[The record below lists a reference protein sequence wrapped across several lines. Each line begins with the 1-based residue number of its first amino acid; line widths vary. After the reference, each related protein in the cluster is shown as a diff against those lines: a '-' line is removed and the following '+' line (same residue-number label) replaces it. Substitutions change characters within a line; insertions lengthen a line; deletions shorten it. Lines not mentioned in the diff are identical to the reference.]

1 MDYTI
6 ALQSMLPKIDSPI
19 ESQTKALQLSQLA
32 NAGRQADFQAR
43 QNAIAESD
51 DAAYRTALRANPQG
65 GEGLLSALASSGNYK
80 GLATAQKAD
89 LDRRKTLADLGKTE
103 ADTQEA
109 KVKALNQ
116 SFALHRDQ
124 LNTVNDPTSAAQW
137 VAAAYKDP
145 NLGPLVS
152 QSGPLE
158 TAVSR
163 IPTDPA
169 GFQQWKQQASLNA
182 ENYVKQT
189 TVDANTAAR
198 NATSLQ
204 TNAATNATSRANN
217 AATIG
222 AENARSAA
230 SRKTQLTIAGLDE
243 GGQPTNDID
252 INAKGIAEGKIAPL
266 TGFALARPRG
276 QAIMARVLELNP
288 SYDAG
293 DYAAKNNAL
302 KAFSTGKEGA
312 ALRSFNVATDHLQT
326 LSEAADALGNGDV
339 NAFNKAKQFIAT
351 QTGGTAPTNFDAV
364 KAIVAKEVVKAIVA
378 GGGGVAEREELSNLM
393 NKANSPQQLK
403 GVINHYTELMSAQKE
418 GLLDQYQRTTGRTN
432 GKEIFAP
439 SKGRNAAPA
448 TNAKGWAL
456 HVDAQGNKAYVS
468 PDGQSFEEV
477 K

>member
-1 MDYTI
+1 MDYSI
-6 ALQSMLPKIDSPI
+6 ALQSMLPKIDSPV

-43 QNAIAESD
+43 QNAIAEAD
-51 DAAYRTALRANPQG
+51 DASYRSALRANPQG
-65 GEGLLSALASSGNYK
+65 GEGLLSALAGSGNYK

-103 ADTQEA
+103 ADTQES

-116 SFALHRDQ
+116 SFTLHRDQ
-124 LNTVNDPTSAAQW
+124 LNTVNDPASAAQW

-198 NATSLQ
+198 NATSMQ

-217 AATIG
+217 AATQAG
-222 AENARSAA
+222 ENQRAKLNREN
-230 SRKTQLTIAGLDE
+230 QLAVAGL
-243 GGQPTNDID
+243 GPNGAPTGDVEA
-252 INAKGIAEGKIAPL
+252 NAQGIASGKLAPIG
-266 TGFALARPRG
+266 GFALSRPRG
-276 QAIMARVLELNP
+276 QAIMARVMDINP
-288 SYDAG
+288 NYDAG
-293 DYAAKNNAL
+293 DYAAKNAAL

-326 LSEAADALGNGDV
+326 LGEAADALGNSDA
-339 NAFNKAKQFIAT
+339 NAFNAAKQFISK
-351 QTGGTAPTNFDAV
+351 QTGDPAPTNFDAV

-393 NKANSPQQLK
+393 SKANSPQQLK
-403 GVINHYTELMSAQKE
+403 GVISHYTELMSAQKE

-432 GKEIFAP
+432 GAEAFAP
-439 SKGRNAAPA
+439 SKNKRAAAPPSTGA
-448 TNAKGWAL
+448 VQDGYRFKGG
-456 HVDAQGNKAYVS
+456 DPGKAENWEK
-468 PDGQSFEEV
+468 Q
-477 K
+477 